1 MFNFRSKRVTL
12 PVTMCLVLALLTPVL
27 AQAELGG
34 SGNTAARDIAAQRE
48 AQERKLEK
56 KRQKAEEAKKA
67 AEAQQGQPAEAQQPV
82 EPQQEKP
89 AVQ

>member
-1 MFNFRSKRVTL
+1 MFRIKSKKILL
-12 PVTMCLVLALLTPVL
+12 PLAICVLSALLAPAL

-67 AEAQQGQPAEAQQPV
+67 AEGQQGQPAETQAPAEGQS
-82 EPQQEKP
+82 EKP
-89 AVQ
+89 AAE